1 MANAPDKQPTY
12 LRQRFLL
19 SFVRQ
24 FDEGISATDLQKLV
38 FLYLMEH
45 ELNYYEFVPYKY
57 GSYSFQLKEDL
68 DILQKD
74 EFIFLTHQN
83 NRTNIRAVDKTFTS
97 QIIYSIASERGDDL
111 IRKAYRKY
119 PYYAINSE
127 ITSRLF
133 CGEELECFNNTKKSF
148 SQTKQVLFTIG
159 YEGKTIEAFINTLIK
174 NDIRVLC
181 DVRKNPLSRKFGFSK
196 EKLKHITENVGIKYI
211 GIPALGIESDK
222 RTQLNTE
229 EDYHKLFA
237 DYEKTLPARRVAL
250 NNVYELLYK
259 NNRIALMC
267 YERDPQM
274 CHRHIIRDYIN
285 KTYNTKSEDI

>member
-1 MANAPDKQPTY
+1 MANATEKQPTY

-19 SFVRQ
+19 SFIRQ

-45 ELNYYEFVPYKY
+45 KLSYYEFVPYKY

-74 EFIFLTHQN
+74 AFILLTHQS
-83 NRTNIRAVDKTFTS
+83 NRTNIKAVDKTFAS
-97 QIIYSIASERGDDL
+97 KIIYSIASERGDDL

-133 CGEELECFNNTKKSF
+133 SGGELELFNSTKKSF
-148 SQTKQVLFTIG
+148 SQTEQVLFTIG

-237 DYEKTLPARRVAL
+237 DYKKTLPTRKVAL
-250 NNVYELLYK
+250 DNVYELLYK
-259 NNRIALMC
+259 NTRIALMC
-267 YERDPQM
+267 FERNPQM

-285 KTYNTKSEDI
+285 QTYNTRSEDV